1 MVLNGTNGTSG
12 VMTSDGG
19 LPPYGMSERVAK
31 MIEDMTPI
39 LCFSILH
46 ALCTILIRYMHYI
59 FLHAGIHIIYQL
71 QGSP

>member
-46 ALCTILIRYMHYI
+46 ALCIILRYIHNI
-59 FLHAGIHIIYQL
+59 FCMLIHIIYQL
-71 QGSP
+71 